1 MARRRTTY
9 RRRSSGGSST
19 ALVKAKTQLA
29 TARAS
34 AKRRVE
40 KARAGNVLTSL
51 ATGAGVGLL
60 ARSDLE
66 LPFTNEIGTAGV
78 IALASA
84 TLGYFSRSQLL
95 MDIGVAAG
103 TCAMHE
109 LVEDHRAFQFLERE

>member
-9 RRRSSGGSST
+9 RRRTGGGSSA

-34 AKRRVE
+34 SRRRLE
-40 KARAGNVLTSL
+40 KAKGAHVLTSL

-84 TLGYFSRSQLL
+84 TIGYFARSQML

-109 LVEDHRAFQFLERE
+109 LVEDHQAFKFLER